1 MKNLQTRLIVS
12 QRGISLV
19 ELLVS
24 MAISLFLMAGVVQV
38 YTGQIATSSLQESY
52 SVLQESARF
61 ATHML
66 TKDLRQAGYQGCM
79 NDMNRTGE
87 RDPQRDRYRQQI
99 FNTLDAS
106 DADMPDYSPLMGIVG
121 WEANGTAYGAE
132 IDSVT
137 ESTDVVDASIGPWT
151 GSNNYD
157 LTESLMSV
165 PNSDIVRV
173 WGGNGDII
181 EVTSISQAGGTE
193 VTTET
198 PHNLAE
204 GDIVFI
210 SNCNV
215 TAVVQACGDMSANSF
230 NIDSGC
236 TPGNVDQER
245 LPKGLA
251 DGQVISAQPITY
263 WVSKLNNNPLNPPS
277 LFRDDGS
284 AAGPREIVT
293 GVESM
298 QLLYGE
304 DVDNNTSQS
313 VDRYVT
319 ADQVADWTTVRSVK
333 LMLLMVSE
341 RDNVVN
347 EDNLTYDFNGFTH
360 TSTDHRARRV
370 FSTTVAIRN
379 HIYGAN
385 DAP

>member
-1 MKNLQTRLIVS
+1 
-12 QRGISLV
+12 
-19 ELLVS
+19 

-79 NDMNRTGE
+79 NDMNRTGT
-87 RDPQRDRYRQQI
+87 RDPLRDRYRQQI

-106 DADMPDYSPLMGIVG
+106 DADMPNYSPLMGIVG
-121 WEANGTAYGAE
+121 WEAVGTDYGAE
-132 IDSVT
+132 IASVT
-137 ESTDVVDASIGPWT
+137 DSIGVVDAST
-151 GSNNYD
+151 GSWSGSGGYN
-157 LTESLMSV
+157 LTESVMSV

-181 EVTSISQAGGTE
+181 EVDSISQAGGTE
-193 VTTET
+193 VTTVT

-215 TAVVQACGDMSANSF
+215 TAVVQACGSVSANSF
-230 NIDSGC
+230 TVGAGC
-236 TPGNVDQER
+236 APGNTGQER
-245 LPKGLA
+245 LPKSLK
-251 DGQVISAQPITY
+251 DGQVTSAQPITY
-263 WVSKLNNNPLNPPS
+263 WVGKLNGNPLNPPS

-304 DVDNNTSQS
+304 DVDNNSSQS

-347 EDNLTYDFNGFTH
+347 EDNLIYDFNGFTH

-379 HIYGAN
+379 HIYGPN